1 MKTAH
6 VIYLIVIFL
15 LIGYIGSQR
24 SSFIT
29 ASNMRIKTLDSLSLE
44 LDTLKAVHNGL
55 CNAIDNIPLKAPL
68 KTIVI
73 DDKFGWRRDPFT
85 KRGRFHAGLDFKG
98 SHKDTVYTPANG
110 IVLKANWNAG
120 YGRCVVI
127 QHADGY
133 ETLYAHLSRIFVA
146 VGDSVHVREPIGK
159 IGSTGRSTGSHL
171 HYEII
176 RNGKKLDP
184 CGFLDPTLNNGCE

>member
-29 ASNMRIKTLDSLSLE
+29 ASNARIKTLDSLSLE

-98 SHKDTVYTPANG
+98 SYKDTVYTPANG
-110 IVLKANWNAG
+110 MVLKANWNAG

-146 VGDSVHVREPIGK
+146 VGDSVHATDPIGK

>member
-1 MKTAH
+1 MKAMH
-6 VIYLIVIFL
+6 VIYLIIIFVL
-15 LIGYIGSQR
+15 LAYIGSQK

-29 ASNMRIKTLDSLSLE
+29 TLEVRTKTFDSLTLE
-44 LDTLKAVHNGL
+44 LDTLKFVHVGL
-55 CNAIDNIPLKAPL
+55 CEAIDNIPLKAPL
-68 KTIVI
+68 KTIVV

-98 SHKDTVYTPANG
+98 SYKDTVYTPANG
-110 IVLKANWNAG
+110 IVKKANWNAG

-127 QHADGY
+127 QHADEY
-133 ETLYAHLSRIFVA
+133 QTLYAHLSRIFVA
-146 VGDSVHVREPIGK
+146 VGDSVHVKDPIGK

-184 CGFLDPTLNNGCE
+184 CGFLDPTLHNGCE

>member
-1 MKTAH
+1 MKALH
-6 VIYLIVIFL
+6 IIYCIIIFL
-15 LIGYIGSQR
+15 LIGYIGAQQTSF
-24 SSFIT
+24 SSSREKQYKI
-29 ASNMRIKTLDSLSLE
+29 IDSLSFE
-44 LDTLKAVHNGL
+44 LDTLKIVHGGL
-55 CNAIDNIPLKAPL
+55 CKVMNNLPLKNPL
-68 KTIVI
+68 KTIIV

-85 KRGRFHAGLDFKG
+85 KKGSFHAGVDFKG
-98 SHKDTVYTPANG
+98 SYKDTVYTPANG
-110 IVLKANWNAG
+110 MVKKANWNAG

-127 QHADGY
+127 QHTDGY

-146 VGDSVHVREPIGK
+146 VGDSVYVKDAIGK

-184 CGFLDPTLNNGCE
+184 CGFLDPTLDNGCK

>member
-1 MKTAH
+1 MKTLH
-6 VIYLIVIFL
+6 VIYCITIFL
-15 LIGYIGSQR
+15 LVAYIGTQQTSF
-24 SSFIT
+24 SSSLEKQEEI
-29 ASNMRIKTLDSLSLE
+29 IDSLVVE
-44 LDTLKAVHNGL
+44 LDTLKIIHDGL
-55 CNAIDNIPLKAPL
+55 CVAMNNLPIKNPL
-68 KTIVI
+68 KTIVV

-85 KRGRFHAGLDFKG
+85 KKGSFHAGLDFKG
-98 SHKDTVYTPANG
+98 SYRDTVYTPANG
-110 IVLKANWNAG
+110 IVKKANWNAG

-133 ETLYAHLSRIFVA
+133 ETLYAHLSRIFVV
-146 VGDSVHVREPIGK
+146 VGDSVHIQDPIGK

-184 CGFLDPTLNNGCE
+184 CGFLDPTLDNGCK

>member
-1 MKTAH
+1 MKSIH
-6 VIYLIVIFL
+6 VIYFVIIFMF
-15 LIGYIGSQR
+15 IGYIGSKQ
-24 SSFIT
+24 T
-29 ASNMRIKTLDSLSLE
+29 AFVNSIDQQVELVDSLTTELDSL
-44 LDTLKAVHNGL
+44 KIIHKGL
-55 CNAIDNIPLKAPL
+55 CEAMDNLPLKPPL

-73 DDKFGWRRDPFT
+73 DDKYGWRKDPFT

-98 SHKDTVYTPANG
+98 SYKDTVYTPANG
-110 IVLKANWNAG
+110 IVKKANWNAG

-127 QHADGY
+127 QHTDGY

-146 VGDSVHVREPIGK
+146 VGDSVHIKDPIGK
-159 IGSTGRSTGSHL
+159 IGSSGRSTGSHL

-184 CGFLDPTLNNGCE
+184 CGFLDPTLNKGCE